1 MRELNGFWLFVS
13 SCLPGC
19 GQMYQGYMKRGA
31 SLLALFWVTVCIT
44 SILQIDALGVLI
56 AAIWLYAYFDSY
68 NLRALC
74 KEGRPMQDT
83 YLFGSDDD
91 SLSGIFHG
99 KGRKILGWV
108 LIFVGAYA
116 LLELLADMVD
126 SQTLRSA
133 LGNTVPKALLTGLI
147 IWLGV
152 WFIRGPKRPDSAD
165 SFENYSPASGDTDA
179 GTSDSSASEIPSVP
193 EEMPK
198 EDDRHE

>member
-31 SLLALFWVTVCIT
+31 SLLVLFWVTVGVS
-44 SILQIDALGVLI
+44 SILQLSALGVLI

-74 KEGRPMQDT
+74 REGRAMPDS
-83 YLFGSDDD
+83 YLFGEDDAG
-91 SLSGIFHG
+91 LRIFKG

-108 LIFVGAYA
+108 LVGIGAYA
-116 LLELLADMVD
+116 LLEMFANLFANEYGW
-126 SQTLRSA
+126 TA
-133 LGNTVPKALLTGLI
+133 LSDAMGGIVPKAILTVLI

-152 WFIRGPKRPDSAD
+152 WFIRGPKQTADSAD
-165 SFENYSPASGDTDA
+165 AYESYRPADGAQQPGA
-179 GTSDSSASEIPSVP
+179 GYPAQ
-193 EEMPK
+193 K
-198 EDDRHE
+198 EDEHHE

>member
-44 SILQIDALGVLI
+44 SILQIGALGVLI

-68 NLRALC
+68 NLRTLC

-91 SLSGIFHG
+91 SLSVIFHG
-99 KGRKILGWV
+99 KGRKSWAGSLFSSVPMHFWNCSRIWSTV
-108 LIFVGAYA
+108 RPCAA
-116 LLELLADMVD
+116 LWA
-126 SQTLRSA
+126 
-133 LGNTVPKALLTGLI
+133 
-147 IWLGV
+147 
-152 WFIRGPKRPDSAD
+152 
-165 SFENYSPASGDTDA
+165 
-179 GTSDSSASEIPSVP
+179 IPS
-193 EEMPK
+193 
-198 EDDRHE
+198 RRLCSQG